1 MNGVDDTSLDGAEL
15 DLDGAEQ
22 LLPRQED
29 DQEVAKQRGDSRVG
43 TRPFHE
49 RYEGITEQQFTEW
62 RSKFDA
68 RIARMGDDSQHG

>member
-1 MNGVDDTSLDGAEL
+1 MSGVDDASLDGAEL

-43 TRPFHE
+43 IRPFHE
-49 RYEGITEQQFTEW
+49 RYEAWQLCKPSVVRLLYELSE
-62 RSKFDA
+62 
-68 RIARMGDDSQHG
+68 

>member
-1 MNGVDDTSLDGAEL
+1 MSGVDDARLDGAEL

-43 TRPFHE
+43 TV
-49 RYEGITEQQFTEW
+49 
-62 RSKFDA
+62 K
-68 RIARMGDDSQHG
+68 

>member
-1 MNGVDDTSLDGAEL
+1 MSGVDDAIPDGAEL

-43 TRPFHE
+43 
-49 RYEGITEQQFTEW
+49 
-62 RSKFDA
+62 SVV
-68 RIARMGDDSQHG
+68 

>member
-49 RYEGITEQQFTEW
+49 RYEVT
-62 RSKFDA
+62 
-68 RIARMGDDSQHG
+68 